1 MAKIYW
7 PGVGWVGWVGGSH
20 SDYIANLRVSGPFFD
35 GIW

>member
-1 MAKIYW
+1 MANIYW
-7 PGVGWVGWVGGSH
+7 PGVGWVGGSH